1 MTVSAEGLYLFA
13 VGRGL
18 DSPVLAGVAG
28 IDGAALQVV
37 DHEDLQAVVC
47 AVDLDEFGESSL
59 ARNLEDLAWLERV
72 ARTHNDVVSAV
83 AESGTVAPMRLVT
96 ICAGEKSVRDRIEA
110 LYGDL
115 SAALDRVEG
124 RREWSVKV
132 YAATPADEPP
142 PEQADAAADV
152 GSGAA
157 YLRRKR
163 AAADRRRAASDRSL
177 HVADEIYAELAAGAM
192 AARQLPPQDPRLT
205 GRAEPM
211 ILNAAYLI
219 AIDEGDA
226 FRALVQRVGEGHRG
240 ATVEAEGP
248 WPPYSFATLDAP

>member
-1 MTVSAEGLYLFA
+1 MTVSADGLYLFA

-18 DSPVLAGVAG
+18 DSSALAGVEG
-28 IDGAALQVV
+28 IDGAGLQIV
-37 DHEDLQAVVC
+37 DHQDLQAVVC
-47 AVDLDEFGESSL
+47 AVDLDEFGEASL
-59 ARNLEDLAWLERV
+59 ARNLEDLAWLEKV
-72 ARTHNDVVSAV
+72 ARAHNGVVSAV

-96 ICAGEKSVRDRIEA
+96 ICAGEQSVRDRIEA
-110 LYGDL
+110 LYLDL

-132 YAATPADEPP
+132 YAA
-142 PEQADAAADV
+142 AAAPTPEPTDDVAAV

-157 YLRRKR
+157 YLKRKR

-177 HVADEIYAELAAGAM
+177 QVADEIYADLAAGAV
-192 AARQLPPQDPRLT
+192 AARQLAPQDPRLT

-211 ILNAAYLI
+211 ILNAAYLVSV
-219 AIDEGDA
+219 DEGAA
-226 FRALVQRVGEGHRG
+226 FRALVGRVGESHPG
-240 ATVEAEGP
+240 ATLEVQGP